1 MTEQQKFE
9 AFMRD
14 HFGYDDWDFKS
25 DDIGYRD
32 SHTSTAWY
40 AWQARA
46 SQDRSAEW
54 QPIETAPK
62 DGTVIILA
70 RGCRVTVGH
79 WEPERWPIGAEYH
92 SSTGEYLGT
101 FETGECIDAWWYS
114 EDGGFDDENLPTH
127 WMPLPPPPEGAP

>member
-70 RGCRVTVGH
+70 RGCRVTAGH

-92 SSTGEYLGT
+92 
-101 FETGECIDAWWYS
+101 
-114 EDGGFDDENLPTH
+114 
-127 WMPLPPPPEGAP
+127 

>member
-9 AFMRD
+9 AFLRD

-46 SQDRSAEW
+46 SQGRSAEW

-62 DGTVIILA
+62 DELVLVAVEFDRPGDWRMKVGSLSADHGTWHVY
-70 RGCRVTVGH
+70 
-79 WEPERWPIGAEYH
+79 GA
-92 SSTGEYLGT
+92 SWT
-101 FETGECIDAWWYS
+101 
-114 EDGGFDDENLPTH
+114 PTH
-127 WMPLPPPPEGAP
+127 WMPLPPPPEGTP